1 MKRVKNGYSI
11 VLMNPDGNII
21 DTCNL
26 DGVSENEL
34 SDKDMMLKAMEKL
47 IESLPNEAFEN
58 K

>member
-21 DTCNL
+21 TCNL